1 MTFFT
6 FAKIQFL
13 CGDQDVKIGFS
24 KTWTMINMLVS
35 TLSMILI
42 CFLMAKDNN
51 SGYEYWEE
59 FLLLALPTFVIGASL
74 TTIFIFFDKFC
85 CFCCESFKGEE
96 QIMLFDPNKPESFLV
111 WKDGKVL
118 DYDKYMKQESLESN
132 FSSIDKNYK
141 RQNTSESE
149 VSSLGRQYT
158 VDSDV
163 YI

>member
-1 MTFFT
+1 M
-6 FAKIQFL
+6 
-13 CGDQDVKIGFS
+13 
-24 KTWTMINMLVS
+24 NMLVS

-42 CFLMAKDNN
+42 CFLMSKDNN

-59 FLLLALPTFVIGASL
+59 FLLLALPTFVIGAVL

-85 CFCCESFKGEE
+85 YFCCESFKGEE

-118 DYDKYMKQESLESN
+118 DYDKYIKQESLESN
-132 FSSIDKNYK
+132 FSSIDQNYK

-149 VSSLGRQYT
+149 VSTLSFGRQDT

-163 YI
+163 YSDVENRN

>member
-6 FAKIQFL
+6 FAKIKIL
-13 CGDQDVKIGFS
+13 CGDKDVKIGFS

-35 TLSMILI
+35 MLSMILI
-42 CFLMAKDNN
+42 CFLMSKDSK

-59 FLLLALPTFVIGASL
+59 FLLLALPTFGIGAIL
-74 TTIFIFFDKFC
+74 TTIFLFFDKFC
-85 CFCCESFKGEE
+85 CFCSESLKGEE

-132 FSSIDKNYK
+132 FSSIEDNYK

-149 VSSLGRQYT
+149 VSTLCRQDT

-163 YI
+163 EN